1 MKHGASRSRS
11 CMRRK
16 ASCALR
22 LKVRWADLPPPS
34 YVFASHRNAPPR
46 SWNSWYGCHQKKVK
60 QKIGLLYLAKGGG
73 LTLDKT
79 IWSKYPPPIPKS
91 LFLHAEIQ
99 MRECKYFTTEQMLN
113 TAGNDAKGTFKNELL
128 WTFVSTQNTKTKIKN
143 ESVVANS
150 KIHLPFYSTAFI
162 EERKL
167 H

>member
-1 MKHGASRSRS
+1 MCLHLIKT
-11 CMRRK
+11 
-16 ASCALR
+16 LR
-22 LKVRWADLPPPS
+22 LDRRIHDTDAIK
-34 YVFASHRNAPPR
+34 
-46 SWNSWYGCHQKKVK
+46 KKVK

-128 WTFVSTQNTKTKIKN
+128 
-143 ESVVANS
+143 
-150 KIHLPFYSTAFI
+150 
-162 EERKL
+162 
-167 H
+167 